1 MTAITTRQTT
11 ELVAANGASIAE
23 QAAIVGDL
31 SKLTAEQRMAYYRE
45 VCDSMGLNPLTQPF
59 QYIELNRKLTL
70 YASRSATDQL
80 RKINRV
86 SVSIVSREQIGD
98 VYVVTA
104 RATTPDGRVD
114 ESTGA
119 VAVGGLKGES
129 LANALMKAETKA
141 KRRVTL
147 SICGLGWLDESE
159 VSSIPD
165 AKQAQVDYET
175 GEIVQTAPVAR
186 ITSKATQAPA
196 NRTARWI
203 EAARKLAQIAQK
215 IGLEYFESD
224 FDTMD
229 QEDLVDYG
237 KTMRAAIVGRM
248 EFIASDAEEGFT
260 FPEGWETL
268 KVAELDALAT
278 QLVESIAVASGAAVE
293 EAEVVQGEL
302 VDG

>member
-1 MTAITTRQTT
+1 MTAITTRNQNT

-31 SKLTAEQRMAYYRE
+31 SKLTAEQRMAYYRQ
-45 VCDSMGLNPLTQPF
+45 VCESMGLNPLTQPF

-86 SVSIVSREQIGD
+86 SVSIASREQIGD

-104 RATTPDGRVD
+104 RATTPDGRCD

-119 VAVGGLKGES
+119 VPLATLKGES

-159 VSSIPD
+159 VGSISD
-165 AKQAQVDYET
+165 AKQAHIDYET
-175 GEIVQTAPVAR
+175 GEIVQPVPVAR
-186 ITSKATQAPA
+186 IASKPAQSPA

-215 IGLEYFESD
+215 VGLEYFESD

-229 QEDLVDYG
+229 QEDLADYG

-248 EFIASDAEEGFT
+248 EFLSSDAENFT

-268 KVAELDALAT
+268 KVDELDALAT
-278 QLVESIAVASGAAVE
+278 ELVESIAVASGAAVE
-293 EAEVVQGEL
+293 EAEVVQGEII
-302 VDG
+302 